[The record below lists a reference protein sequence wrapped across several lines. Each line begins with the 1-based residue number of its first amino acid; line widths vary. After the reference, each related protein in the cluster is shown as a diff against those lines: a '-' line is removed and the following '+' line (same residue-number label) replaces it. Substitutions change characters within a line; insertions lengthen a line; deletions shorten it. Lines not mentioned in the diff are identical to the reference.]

1 MILHFCLLYM
11 PHILLVSL
19 KVSILKFKVSVKC
32 VLNEFH
38 VCNILLNLLSQLPPL
53 WQNCSTKWARASLWR
68 RRTQQGAPQ
77 TPPAAVTPS
86 PWTKVRN
93 RRQRPTEG
101 KIHPLSDLFLFF
113 FLSWSISILKG
124 IRPFK
129 MHWPPS
135 PSNFNIP

>member
-129 MHWPPS
+129 MHWPPL
-135 PSNFNIP
+135 PLQF